1 MLSMCARVSFDCFA
15 SFDSSNFSTEAKVA
29 LILAK
34 ICNFEVV
41 FRVSRAWKKL
51 SDFSGLRKIES
62 KGSSFASC
70 KLEGGKRLGYWVE
83 SLRSSGPLI
92 LRTLSSKIIST
103 FGVEIAGSSE
113 TTSVAGN
120 PGTEIGGSRKKA
132 CLRASSSSG
141 RDDGIGVAIEIA
153 GLWTARRAYGGSGN
167 FQPASCVV
175 AGGII
180 DK

>member
-1 MLSMCARVSFDCFA
+1 MLSMCARVSFDWLA
-15 SFDSSNFSTEAKVA
+15 SSDCSNFSIKAKVA

-34 ICNFEVV
+34 ICDFEVV

-62 KGSSFASC
+62 KGSSFAFRR
-70 KLEGGKRLGYWVE
+70 LEGGKRLGYRVE

-92 LRTLSSKIIST
+92 LLTLSSKIIST
-103 FGVEIAGSSE
+103 SGVEMAGSSE

-120 PGTEIGGSRKKA
+120 PGTEIGGSREKA
-132 CLRASSSSG
+132 CIKASSSSG
-141 RDDGIGVAIEIA
+141 RDGGIGVAIEMRGWGQRDEPI
-153 GLWTARRAYGGSGN
+153 
-167 FQPASCVV
+167 QPANCVV
-175 AGGII
+175 ALEVI